1 MSKAEAGCEN
11 RDPQITHHIAIMYRT
26 VTDWLQYFRGKK
38 PLTGTPVVRRQKTYS
53 AMSGYAY
60 QYFYEGQRE
69 VTEGIEYVF
78 DVSADRKTSFP
89 LSIVVRNIALA
100 QWEQSHERT
109 LESNERYAVAKLALF
124 RAFDETEGPKG
135 LLKPVYVDARQV
147 EELLESL
154 GLD

>member
-1 MSKAEAGCEN
+1 
-11 RDPQITHHIAIMYRT
+11 MYRT
-26 VTDWLQYFRGKK
+26 MLDWMKYFRRKK
-38 PLTGTPVVRRQKTYS
+38 PLTGAPVVRRQKTYS

-69 VTEGIEYVF
+69 VKTGIEYVF

-89 LSIVVRNIALA
+89 LYIVVLNQALA
-100 QWEQSHERT
+100 KWEQSHERP

-124 RAFDETEGPKG
+124 RAFDETDSPKA
-135 LLKPVYVDARQV
+135 LKRPVQVDAKQV

-154 GLD
+154 ELD